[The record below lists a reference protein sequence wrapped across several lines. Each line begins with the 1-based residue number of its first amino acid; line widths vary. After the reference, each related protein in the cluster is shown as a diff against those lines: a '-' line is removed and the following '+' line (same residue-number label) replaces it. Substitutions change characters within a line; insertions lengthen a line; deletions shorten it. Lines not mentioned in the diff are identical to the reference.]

1 MRPRTLD
8 GDWNRLY
15 SEFPEVYDEFAS
27 VAHVPSPVDVI
38 ASRFGIDGKDVIDV
52 GAGSGRSTIELADRA
67 RRVVGIEPNPSML
80 AVARERAVEAGV
92 TNVHLLQ
99 GDAASIPCDGESAD
113 VVTCLTTV
121 FWPPEK
127 VIPAFVVE
135 AQRVL
140 RDDGLLISVNT
151 RPGWYGGELRD
162 FVTGDAD
169 EYETGVSRAF
179 AHAGLETSISSHFR
193 TMRRRHE
200 LSQRTASFSAN
211 ARSSVSRRHGRRRS
225 HGAGAGGTRAN
236 PSYKPRPR
244 YSNLSPAR
252 VFRNAP
258 RTSRAPAYAEAMDE
272 ISRQAI
278 VKLYVETRND
288 AERAA
293 EQARAEGFSA
303 EVGRPLVGDSWA
315 VTVSGDPDAVLAFGE
330 RIRSHLNS

>member
-67 RRVVGIEPNPSML
+67 RRVVGIEPNLSML
-80 AVARERAVEAGV
+80 AVGRERAVEAGV

-99 GDAASIPCDGESAD
+99 GDAASIPCDGESAE

-179 AHAGLETSISSHFR
+179 AHAGLETFDFES
-193 TMRRRHE
+193 
-200 LSQRTASFSAN
+200 LQD
-211 ARSSVSRRHGRRRS
+211 
-225 HGAGAGGTRAN
+225 
-236 PSYKPRPR
+236 Y
-244 YSNLSPAR
+244 
-252 VFRNAP
+252 
-258 RTSRAPAYAEAMDE
+258 
-272 ISRQAI
+272 
-278 VKLYVETRND
+278 ETT
-288 AERAA
+288 
-293 EQARAEGFSA
+293 ARAVATYGFIFGKRSIERLEATRQTTIAWRWRGWYARKSELQTPSA
-303 EVGRPLVGDSWA
+303 V
-315 VTVSGDPDAVLAFGE
+315 
-330 RIRSHLNS
+330 